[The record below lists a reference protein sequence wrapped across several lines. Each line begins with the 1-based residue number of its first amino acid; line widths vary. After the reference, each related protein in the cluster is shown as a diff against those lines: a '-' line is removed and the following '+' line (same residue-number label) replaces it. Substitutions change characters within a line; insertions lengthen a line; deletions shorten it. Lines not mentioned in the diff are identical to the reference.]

1 MPFPPP
7 QELPDP
13 GSLAG
18 SLSLELLGKSDT
30 LSMPLRRQYSNR
42 YVEVV
47 CLFAE
52 QINNVHAIV
61 QWGNGHRLGRN
72 FWVLMGYCRCQSL
85 LPVKLVDVDAGV
97 ENQTSCILLATDVD
111 SLFTS

>member
-61 QWGNGHRLGRN
+61 QWGNGHRLGS
-72 FWVLMGYCRCQSL
+72 FLML
-85 LPVKLVDVDAGV
+85 
-97 ENQTSCILLATDVD
+97 ILLLLHKEREHYQRLTKWLNNMTIFFDN
-111 SLFTS
+111 FGF